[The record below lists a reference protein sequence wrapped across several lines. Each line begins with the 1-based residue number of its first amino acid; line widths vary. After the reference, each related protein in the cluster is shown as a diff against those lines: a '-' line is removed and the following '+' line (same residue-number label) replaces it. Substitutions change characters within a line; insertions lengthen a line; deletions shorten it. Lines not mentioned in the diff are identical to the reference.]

1 MKRSLFLQIYLSFLF
16 VILLTLT
23 AAFGSASVAANRLIG
38 VPSSVRVGALL
49 LLQSLPDPSAAP
61 QEFRDGLVRQ
71 ARRMGAHV
79 SVWSAEGRL
88 LARVGD
94 ALPDPPSGCANTWIR
109 SAQGAPGICFQ
120 LTDGRWVGAAAEDER
135 ARFWTVRIT
144 AVFFTIFATIALGCW
159 PLARRI
165 TRRLETLQ
173 ASVER
178 FGDGALQ
185 TRATAQGDDEVA
197 AVGRAFNRSADRI
210 SALIEQQRR
219 VLAHASHELRS
230 PLARLRMAVALVE
243 DAEERQDRLAAV
255 RLAEREI
262 ADLDDLI
269 EDVLL
274 ASRLRGGCGGAP
286 APGPPRRARPVRPA
300 CGQGECQPVAGP
312 RGGRGRGPPTA
323 GSSGGNL
330 LSNARRHGRPPIELS
345 VQPIDNDVEISI
357 LDRGEG
363 VPAAE
368 QDRIFEPFHR
378 APGHAEGDPGV
389 GLGLSLVAE
398 IAHHHGGSVRYED
411 RPDGGSR
418 FVLRL
423 PTHQA

>member
-185 TRATAQGDDEVA
+185 TRATVQGDDEVA

-274 ASRLRGGCGGAP
+274 ASRLRGGVAVPRRLVRLGVRAQCAP
-286 APGPPRRARPVRPA
+286 LVARVSASLLPGPEVDVDAAPRLLDRAV
-300 CGQGECQPVAGP
+300 
-312 RGGRGRGPPTA
+312 
-323 GSSGGNL
+323 GNL